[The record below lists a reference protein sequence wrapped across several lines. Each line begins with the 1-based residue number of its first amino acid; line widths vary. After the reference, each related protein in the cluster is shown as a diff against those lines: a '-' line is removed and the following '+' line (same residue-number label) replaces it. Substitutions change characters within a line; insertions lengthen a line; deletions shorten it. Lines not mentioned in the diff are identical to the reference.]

1 MFAIQPSSN
10 MDGSFD
16 IEWQDSE
23 SALGISEQL
32 YTAKGSQSIGT
43 NSAMTKQL
51 FVDLNNYKETVLL
64 DVKLDNQN
72 PFSTFK
78 RRVLWTTSTH

>member
-1 MFAIQPSSN
+1 MKAFHFFFLNNDGLAGVQFSDLARLYEAQAGSMFAIQPSSN

-32 YTAKGSQSIGT
+32 YTARGSQSIGT

-51 FVDLNNYKETVLL
+51 FVD
-64 DVKLDNQN
+64 
-72 PFSTFK
+72 
-78 RRVLWTTSTH
+78 